1 MITIQSYN
9 YYTRTFS
16 YNNTITIQYMACGL
30 LFILLPYRGDKKL
43 LGAPNA
49 MGTIPEWPPS
59 PIIPTLMSHSH
70 TLGVC
75 PSPRKHFYPSVTTC
89 HLWQKHH
96 KYQQKLPHKV
106 YRDRRDKKL
115 LLQHTSY
122 GRGEL
127 RLVWGRRGMT
137 AKSNI
142 DTCLGR
148 GEELLLILPWPVEF

>member
-1 MITIQSYN
+1 
-9 YYTRTFS
+9 
-16 YNNTITIQYMACGL
+16 MASGL
-30 LFILLPYRGDKKL
+30 LVILLPYRGDKKL

-49 MGTIPEWPPS
+49 MGAIPEWPPS
-59 PIIPTLMSHSH
+59 PIIPALMSHCH

-75 PSPRKHFYPSVTTC
+75 PSPRRHFYPSVTTC
-89 HLWQKHH
+89 HLWQKLH

-127 RLVWGRRGMT
+127 RLVWGGGGVWPR
-137 AKSNI
+137 SQI
-142 DTCLGR
+142 SIPVWVR
-148 GEELLLILPWPVEF
+148 GEELLLILPWPVVFQIKHTRTINVLEPYI